1 MTNNERRENEKGRV
15 VQVRGNPTID
25 QEVEECWYVVVLVA
39 SKTPML
45 PKATY
50 NNHFSTNIFTQY
62 TRQDSTI
69 IN

>member
-15 VQVRGNPTID
+15 GVRGNPTID
-25 QEVEECWYVVVLVA
+25 QEVEECWCVVVLVA
-39 SKTPML
+39 SKCCQRPLIITTSVP
-45 PKATY
+45 T
-50 NNHFSTNIFTQY
+50 SSTQY